1 MQSLES
7 LFDPRATQPPDRHE
21 NAARR
26 ARTVSGSKLTQ
37 DEDGDS
43 IKDGAYVGQQPHD
56 HSQLREKQRATQRAQ
71 DQRQAALTHE

>member
-1 MQSLES
+1 MRTQHGVHEHPQSPLR
-7 LFDPRATQPPDRHE
+7 LFPVIVSVP
-21 NAARR
+21 
-26 ARTVSGSKLTQ
+26 VSGSKLTQ

-71 DQRQAALTHE
+71 DQQ

>member
-26 ARTVSGSKLTQ
+26 SKLTQ

-71 DQRQAALTHE
+71 DQQQAALTHE